1 MERLKTSI
9 PCGAKEVWETQS
21 VLSKPVLFQGC
32 TLTESRRPIII
43 IIFSHGASESCGILV
58 DSH

>member
-9 PCGAKEVWETQS
+9 PCGAMEVWETS

-43 IIFSHGASESCGILV
+43 IIVSHGASESCGILV

>member
-9 PCGAKEVWETQS
+9 LCGGMEVWETQS

-43 IIFSHGASESCGILV
+43 VSHGASELCGILAA
-58 DSH
+58 SY